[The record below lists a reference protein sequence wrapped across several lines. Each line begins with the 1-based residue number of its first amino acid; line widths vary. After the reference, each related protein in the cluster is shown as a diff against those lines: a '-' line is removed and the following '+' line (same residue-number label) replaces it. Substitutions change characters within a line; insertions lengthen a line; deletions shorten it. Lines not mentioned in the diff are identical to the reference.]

1 MPDNVFAALPSSRI
15 AWQIKAANRRVV
27 YVAPGIANTVAAAM
41 VAFAKK
47 PGAEM
52 LEVVVDCNDDVCRLG
67 YGDIKAVRDLVDA
80 GVEVRQSLGVRIGLL
95 ICDDQAWC
103 FSPIALSVEDEAQ
116 SDETPN
122 AVSVTPQQ
130 AEYFVFAVCPERKA
144 QRSLFDRQTPDTGAP
159 QAESVQT
166 RREIGIAPLQKNEL
180 AQTEKSLEIA
190 PPLKFDV
197 TRKVRVFQPYLQYVE
212 LSLQGCS
219 ISRHKVQVPQ
229 EILNLTPSKTV
240 RERLRTTYNLIRDNS
255 KVSDKPLQ
263 DELEQIRKDYTRHL
277 GGQMGRVMLRSK
289 RTELDKKVV
298 QFRKKLEKHQ
308 ETIKKRLHLEIER
321 SVKDIIGA
329 TVRHVLRNPPAEF
342 LREIP
347 NEKPTQDQAERWLR
361 WKLDSCFPT
370 AEQLV
375 SDMEFECSFKDVTYE
390 TLNEPGFW
398 AAIKKAYP
406 AVDWDKPYNEFDA
419 AREKQTVAR

>member
-1 MPDNVFAALPSSRI
+1 MPENVFGALPSSRM
-15 AWQIKAANRRVV
+15 AGQIKAANRRVV
-27 YVAPGIANTVAAAM
+27 YVAPGIVSAVAAAM

-67 YGDIKAVRDLVDA
+67 YGDIKAVRDLLDA
-80 GVEVRQSLGVRIGLL
+80 GVKVRQSPGLRIGLL

-103 FSPIALSVEDEAQ
+103 FSPIALSVEDEAR

-130 AEYFVFAVCPERKA
+130 AERFVFAVCPERKA
-144 QRSLFDRQTPDTGAP
+144 QQSLFERQASDSGAS

-240 RERLRTTYNLIRDNS
+240 R
-255 KVSDKPLQ
+255 
-263 DELEQIRKDYTRHL
+263 
-277 GGQMGRVMLRSK
+277 
-289 RTELDKKVV
+289 
-298 QFRKKLEKHQ
+298 
-308 ETIKKRLHLEIER
+308 
-321 SVKDIIGA
+321 
-329 TVRHVLRNPPAEF
+329 VRHVLRNPPGEF

-361 WKLDSCFPT
+361 WKLDACFPS

-375 SDMEFECSFKDVTYE
+375 SEMEFECSFKDVTYE

-419 AREKQTVAR
+419 ARERQAAVR